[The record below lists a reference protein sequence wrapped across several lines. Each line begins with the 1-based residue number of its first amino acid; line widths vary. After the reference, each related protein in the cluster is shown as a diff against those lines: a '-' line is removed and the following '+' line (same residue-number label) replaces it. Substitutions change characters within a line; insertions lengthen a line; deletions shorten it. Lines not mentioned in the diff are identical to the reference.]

1 MAASQFRR
9 ESSRGRDCQ
18 PVTLHEAAMEPSE
31 ERPVVIAQFGA
42 RGDHA
47 TGLFVLTRE
56 EFGARLSE

>member
-1 MAASQFRR
+1 
-9 ESSRGRDCQ
+9 
-18 PVTLHEAAMEPSE
+18 MELSPQRS
-31 ERPVVIAQFGA
+31 VVIAQFDA

>member
-1 MAASQFRR
+1 
-9 ESSRGRDCQ
+9 
-18 PVTLHEAAMEPSE
+18 MEPSE